1 MSNSVLQ
8 PQPAN
13 PSYMRQICVAGFT
26 MIEIL
31 VVVIIISIMSALAIS
46 HFSGYGSGRAMR
58 QTVQSWQ
65 SLIPVLQTRAVLEPA
80 VLGVNLTADGFQ
92 VYHLMQDLRTHSLVW
107 EPVKTGRL
115 AGMQHFQH
123 GIHINIAPGQNPMQ
137 IGDFLQHG
145 NSPAA
150 LAQAKKD
157 LAKTLAAQGKNPS
170 SETGA
175 DSKLSPDAANLLD
188 NKPTK
193 DLPDQDLS
201 QGIMDKND
209 IDTDGTEADSA
220 DVDSDQTASDS
231 KLTVGS
237 GITPAI
243 ILLPNGDMT
252 AVQLLIHGNPK
263 LKPIRLYI
271 SAGGE
276 VYTKD
281 HHGHIVLPETSKQAL
296 KPSS

>member
-1 MSNSVLQ
+1 
-8 PQPAN
+8 
-13 PSYMRQICVAGFT
+13 
-26 MIEIL
+26 
-31 VVVIIISIMSALAIS
+31 
-46 HFSGYGSGRAMR
+46 MR

-157 LAKTLAAQGKNPS
+157 LAKTLAAQGKTQS
-170 SETGA
+170 TRAGA
-175 DSKLSPDAANLLD
+175 DTDLSTDPSPTNTLTADTSD
-188 NKPTK
+188 DKSTK
-193 DLPDQDLS
+193 DLQDQDLS
-201 QGIMDKND
+201 QGILDKDDHKND
-209 IDTDGTEADSA
+209 IDTDGSEVDSA
-220 DVDSDQTASDS
+220 DVDNDQTASDS

-281 HHGHIVLPETSKQAL
+281 RHGHIVLPETSQKQL